1 MSHTGTDQRPG
12 CPGSGGAAVEVSGL
26 TKVFGKGPAAITAAD
41 RIDLTVPAGQI
52 VALTGRSGSGK
63 STLLHLLGAI
73 ERADSGSVRVGG
85 TEVTALRP
93 RGLAAYRRTVG
104 FVFQR
109 FHLLPAL
116 TVIDNVLAPVL
127 PRRAGFDRHARA
139 RELLAAVGLADRE
152 KAHPAQL
159 SGGQQQRVALARAL
173 IAAPRLLLA
182 DEPTGALDSA
192 TGTAVMN
199 LIVRL
204 GREQGTTVLIATH
217 EDQVAEAC
225 DRVIGLRDG
234 RPVTDSAES

>member
-1 MSHTGTDQRPG
+1 MPHTGTDRAAERPRG
-12 CPGSGGAAVEVSGL
+12 GGADIEVRAL

-73 ERADSGSVRVGG
+73 ERADSGSVRVGD
-85 TEVTALRP
+85 TDVTAVRP

-192 TGTAVMN
+192 TGTAVMD

-217 EDQVAEAC
+217 EHQVAEAC

-234 RPVTDSAES
+234 RPVTDSG